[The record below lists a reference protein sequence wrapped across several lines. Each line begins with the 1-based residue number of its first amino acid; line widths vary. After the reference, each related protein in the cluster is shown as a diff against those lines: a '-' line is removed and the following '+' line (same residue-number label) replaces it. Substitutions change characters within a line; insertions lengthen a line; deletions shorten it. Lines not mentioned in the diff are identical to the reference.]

1 MYFIVAY
8 KEQRVTFYQIYSDT
22 YSLLFVNKN
31 VSLGFIYTQCSA
43 LMSTPPL
50 KSNILNNISM
60 NTKTISKKLARLSLI

>member
-43 LMSTPPL
+43 LMSTRPL

-60 NTKTISKKLARLSLI
+60 NTKTISKMLARLSLI